1 MRLPCVCCE
10 PLRIPLILFSPSSH
24 SLSLSLPLCEKSDT
38 RANCQR
44 GYPCHLPL
52 TSRGGVGHVVRSH
65 GTSILYQSSGAPA
78 NGHREAFIYLPSKK
92 SRQIPTLSCC
102 CGCTLS
108 LWALWGGVWFYTESY
123 ADSPKMMC
131 SVPVFVTC
139 KRTTAI
145 EVIAY

>member
-1 MRLPCVCCE
+1 MHKINELYHIKLAHLLFLLIFSLHVPKIPLSLSTMRLPCVCCE
-10 PLRIPLILFSPSSH
+10 PLRIPLISFSLSSH
-24 SLSLSLPLCEKSDT
+24 SPSLSLFRCEKSDT

-52 TSRGGVGHVVRSH
+52 TSRGGAGHVARSR

-102 CGCTLS
+102 
-108 LWALWGGVWFYTESY
+108 
-123 ADSPKMMC
+123 
-131 SVPVFVTC
+131 
-139 KRTTAI
+139 
-145 EVIAY
+145 